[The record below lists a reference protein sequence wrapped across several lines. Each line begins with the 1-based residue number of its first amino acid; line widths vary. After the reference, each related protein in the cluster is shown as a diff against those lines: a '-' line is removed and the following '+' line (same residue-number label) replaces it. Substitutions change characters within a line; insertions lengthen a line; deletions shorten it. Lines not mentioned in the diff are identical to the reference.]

1 MQTKGGRP
9 RFLHKKKK
17 SQNFSYFEGHAN
29 FLCAGSWNFCTKMN
43 SILWIFCQNVLCTAW
58 DGFSVKSAE
67 NWEVCLKWTC
77 TSRWIGQNHDSIE
90 TLNFVDLSKSS
101 SHRNPNENFCME
113 KHLIVRVKFTF
124 KSVAKSFWT
133 CLSFK
138 LFRNVKFDFD
148 TNFNPEIF
156 EDQHN
161 LLTKATFECYS
172 NDRLS
177 K

>member
-1 MQTKGGRP
+1 
-9 RFLHKKKK
+9 
-17 SQNFSYFEGHAN
+17 
-29 FLCAGSWNFCTKMN
+29 MN

-113 KHLIVRVKFTF
+113 KHLIVWVLSLNPLQNPFGHVYLSNYSGMSNSILTPISIQKFLKINTICWQKQHLNVIAMIDSPNRIF
-124 KSVAKSFWT
+124 VFLLV
-133 CLSFK
+133 CL
-138 LFRNVKFDFD
+138 LFN
-148 TNFNPEIF
+148 
-156 EDQHN
+156 
-161 LLTKATFECYS
+161 
-172 NDRLS
+172 
-177 K
+177 